1 MVIRVFGS
9 SYMTAFNSPRS
20 IFTRDMLEPSCIL
33 HMEPVTHL
41 MTGAC
46 LARAG
51 FNRKA
56 AYATLAMTLAAEVP
70 DLDAVWSFDGPVAAL
85 QHHRGIT
92 HTFLGLPFE
101 ALAVVGGIWLVH
113 RWRLRRAQA
122 EAIHAPAPSIPNDL
136 SADQPIVRPLTAAPV
151 RWGLLYCFV
160 LIALASHILLD
171 WTNNYGV
178 RPFFP
183 FNPRWYAGS
192 FVFVFEPVLFAVL
205 LLALIAPALFGL
217 IGSEVGAHQPS
228 FRGRGWAIFAL
239 VTMAALWEWRW
250 IEHDDAIQLAST
262 AAYGPNSTVAEVL
275 RVTASPYPGNPFRWH
290 TVAETP
296 GFYQIA
302 TVDSLRSTVATDP
315 EKDIFYKPPTTLDTL
330 VAKRTWLG
338 DVYLDWSSWPL
349 VTDVGLAVPVHAP
362 AGAPEW
368 NEVTFRDLR
377 FMYNTTLMQG
387 RSNPPLSGA
396 VFINADRRVERIEL
410 GGRAQR

>member
-1 MVIRVFGS
+1 
-9 SYMTAFNSPRS
+9 
-20 IFTRDMLEPSCIL
+20 
-33 HMEPVTHL
+33 
-41 MTGAC
+41 
-46 LARAG
+46 
-51 FNRKA
+51 
-56 AYATLAMTLAAEVP
+56 
-70 DLDAVWSFDGPVAAL
+70 
-85 QHHRGIT
+85 
-92 HTFLGLPFE
+92 
-101 ALAVVGGIWLVH
+101 
-113 RWRLRRAQA
+113 
-122 EAIHAPAPSIPNDL
+122 
-136 SADQPIVRPLTAAPV
+136 
-151 RWGLLYCFV
+151 
-160 LIALASHILLD
+160 
-171 WTNNYGV
+171 
-178 RPFFP
+178 
-183 FNPRWYAGS
+183 
-192 FVFVFEPVLFAVL
+192 
-205 LLALIAPALFGL
+205 
-217 IGSEVGAHQPS
+217 
-228 FRGRGWAIFAL
+228 
-239 VTMAALWEWRW
+239 MAALWGWRW
-250 IEHDDAIQLAST
+250 IERDDAIQLAST

-330 VAKRTWLG
+330 VANRTWLG

-396 VFINADRRVERIEL
+396 VFINADWRVERIEL